1 MNKSWI
7 GVGVLGCV
15 LAAYVVFETRKMQS
29 IDARLLAIESQLS
42 AVESVDPSRGV
53 PKEDGNQLLPLEPV
67 MELQPPIELAGESE
81 GGAVKVD
88 PEVLRQAIQQERM
101 NERQQRNDERIERV
115 TQYQKEM
122 TSELAG
128 QFGWTQQQEADALS
142 ILQDTMARG
151 MELRDQVRDGEIER
165 REARDLRDELRLE
178 LEERL
183 EDVVGVE
190 GMEAV
195 FERIPGRRGR

>member
-1 MNKSWI
+1 
-7 GVGVLGCV
+7 
-15 LAAYVVFETRKMQS
+15 
-29 IDARLLAIESQLS
+29 
-42 AVESVDPSRGV
+42 
-53 PKEDGNQLLPLEPV
+53 
-67 MELQPPIELAGESE
+67 
-81 GGAVKVD
+81 
-88 PEVLRQAIQQERM
+88 M